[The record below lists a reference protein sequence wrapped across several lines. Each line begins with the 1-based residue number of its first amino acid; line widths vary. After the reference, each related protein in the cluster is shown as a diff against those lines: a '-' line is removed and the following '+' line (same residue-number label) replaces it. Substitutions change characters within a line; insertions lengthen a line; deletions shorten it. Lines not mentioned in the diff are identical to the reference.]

1 MFEACIVG
9 AVVLFG
15 AVVAFVSAEGLMFVG
30 GIFVF
35 VGFVG
40 GVPSAFIYHLKL
52 FRALRRNGNVPAGWW
67 LSPMKHHEAAGDEA
81 QSGFAWAWRM
91 GAVGF
96 VVIVLG
102 CFVVGI
108 GLWKL
113 RSQEGG

>member
-9 AVVLFG
+9 VVVLFG
-15 AVVAFVSAEGLMFVG
+15 AIVALVSAEGLMLVG
-30 GIFVF
+30 GIFVA

-40 GVPSAFIYHLKL
+40 GVPAAFIYHLKL
-52 FRALRRNGNVPAGWW
+52 FRALRRNGDVPKRWW
-67 LSPMKHHEAAGDEA
+67 LAPMKHHEAAGDEA
-81 QSGFAWAWRM
+81 RDSFAWAWRM

-102 CFVVGI
+102 CFLVAV

-113 RSQEGG
+113 RSQEG